1 MSEIMENY
9 LSKVSENEKDL
20 INQSIIIG
28 GGTPSPMQQRKV
40 ENMSADTGRSVDD

>member
-1 MSEIMENY
+1 MSEIMDNY

-28 GGTPSPMQQRKV
+28 GGHTKSNATEKM